1 MPIVL
6 SSAMVSANAAV
17 GTIVGALSLMDD
29 AGAAVPANFTLDIDS
44 GGYFAV
50 DAHNNIVTEWPA
62 PLGYSG
68 FFPVRV
74 RASGITEALD
84 SKAHFIISVVGPAGP
99 AGPTGLTGAT
109 GPAGPI
115 GLTGA
120 TGPAGPIGL
129 TGATGPTGPT
139 GLTGATGPA
148 GPIGLTGATGP
159 AGPTGLTGATGPAGS
174 IGLTGATGSEG
185 PTGPTGVTGP
195 AGPTGPTGAGITQLT
210 GDITAGPGSGP
221 QAATLADTGV
231 VAGPYTSANI
241 TVDSKGRITAAW
253 NGTGGAGGSTS
264 VIMLEGNSTGTYSAP
279 GLAASNKLLWGFS
292 SQDGLSS
299 TTFNFSPSSFVLAS
313 NQLNIANGW
322 YAGTNQILDPTATD
336 WSGFAL
342 VWLYE

>member
-1 MPIVL
+1 MSIVL

-120 TGPAGPIGL
+120 TGPAGP
-129 TGATGPTGPT
+129 
-139 GLTGATGPA
+139 
-148 GPIGLTGATGP
+148 
-159 AGPTGLTGATGPAGS
+159 TGLTGATGPAGS

-241 TVDSKGRITAAW
+241 TVDSKGRITAAS